1 MSKVPGKKTDKYWA
15 EQQDLEIFHSKLSG
29 LNEDWYEFL
38 EESGIGYVA
47 QRSYRAYY
55 GSHLNSSQDGALFG
69 GAGGGGIERGGKKG
83 EIAKTKV
90 NHFRNVILHAIQLAT
105 STQPAFKS
113 VAVNNDYKSQA
124 QALLS
129 DNIWEYYYKEYA
141 LNKLRIDTLETAYIA
156 GEGFAF
162 APWNDSAGQPVMAD
176 QAGSEIFSGDLEYHG
191 SLSTFD
197 VARDVESR
205 EAHIQNHSW
214 VIVRFRVN
222 KWDLVAAYPDSK
234 DYILG
239 STNVE
244 DTYNSNLSGEWLR
257 ASNDEAD
264 TDQIEVFTFLHKK
277 SPALE
282 QGRAT
287 VFVRGGILDDT
298 PFDYDKYPLYRVAA
312 ANVKDSCVGYSPSF
326 DLIAVQHG
334 LDITTTAVM
343 TNNANNAVQKIWTKK
358 NDPLTVEEI
367 ESDMVHMQSD
377 EKPEGINLTASAKE
391 TYNLRTE
398 LKGEI
403 ETLSG
408 INATVRGQPPTS
420 LKSGAALALVVS
432 QAVEF
437 GSMMEASLTEFME
450 ELATDTI
457 INLQKHSESPR
468 LIEIMGKGNRPF
480 AKEFVGQDISL
491 IRRVIAQTVNPL
503 SKTIA
508 GRLELAKELSERGI
522 IKDPG
527 DYVEVLMT
535 GRVDGITQGTA
546 HEQLSITEENE
557 ALQAGEEVQ
566 VIIFEN
572 HPLHIREHTSL
583 LYSPNAKGDP
593 ELVTR
598 VLGHIQQHLDNWRKM
613 DPAMLAVLGIPP
625 MPMGQ
630 GPGMTPPQQ
639 NKGGPPPPPP
649 GPMMAPEPPPE
660 SMPVG
665 PPPGMVDGPNM
676 PSMPNMP
683 EGSPP
688 QAVAAYEQRNEP
700 PIGI

>member
-1 MSKVPGKKTDKYWA
+1 MTRNTPGKSTDKYWA
-15 EQQDLEIFHSKLSG
+15 EEKDLDILHAKLTG
-29 LNEDWYEFL
+29 LNEDWYEYL
-38 EESGIGYVA
+38 QETGIAYVA

-83 EIAKTKV
+83 EIAKTKA

-124 QALLS
+124 QAMLS
-129 DNIWEYYYKEYA
+129 DNVWEYYYKEYA
-141 LNKLRIDTLETAYIA
+141 LNKLRVDTLEMAYIS

-162 APWNDSAGQPVMAD
+162 APWNDAAGDVVIAD
-176 QAGSEIFSGDLEYHG
+176 ESGKESFTGDLEYHG
-191 SLSTFD
+191 NLSTFD

-205 EAHIQNHSW
+205 ASHIQDHSW
-214 VIVRFRVN
+214 ITVRFRVN
-222 KWDLVAAYPDSK
+222 KWDLVAAYPKSK
-234 DYILG
+234 ADILG

-244 DTYNSNLSGEWLR
+244 DTYNSNISGEWLR
-257 ASNDEAD
+257 ASAEEYDS
-264 TDQIEVFTFLHKK
+264 DQIQVFTFLHKK
-277 SPALE
+277 SPAMP

-287 VFVRGGILDDT
+287 VFVNGGILDDG

-312 ANVKDSCVGYSPSF
+312 ANVKDSCVGYSPAF
-326 DLIAVQHG
+326 DLIAIQHG
-334 LDITTTAVM
+334 IDITTTAVM
-343 TNNANNAVQKIWTKK
+343 SNNANNAIQKIWTKK
-358 NDPLTVEEI
+358 NDPLTVDEI
-367 ESDMVHMQSD
+367 SGDMTHLQSN

-391 TYNLRTE
+391 TYNLRSE
-398 LKGEI
+398 LKLEM

-408 INATVRGQPPTS
+408 INATVRGQPPTN

-437 GSMMEASLTEFME
+437 GSMMEGSLTEFME

-457 INLQKHSESPR
+457 INLQKNSKSPR
-468 LIEIMGKGNRPF
+468 LIEVMGKANRPF
-480 AKEFVGQDISL
+480 AREFIGDDISL
-491 IRRVIAQTVNPL
+491 IRRVIAQVVNPL

-546 HEQLSITEENE
+546 HEQLAITEENE
-557 ALQAGEEVQ
+557 ALQSGSDVS
-566 VIIFEN
+566 VIKIEN
-572 HPLHIREHTSL
+572 HPLHVKEHSTL
-583 LYSPNAKGDP
+583 LYSPDAKGDP
-593 ELVTR
+593 ELVER
-598 VLGHIQQHLDNWRKM
+598 VLGHIQQHLDQWRTM
-613 DPAMLAVLGIPP
+613 DPAMLAVLGIAP

-630 GPGMTPPQQ
+630 GPGMVPPQGPDQ
-639 NKGGPPPPPP
+639 GGPPP
-649 GPMMAPEPPPE
+649 GPE
-660 SMPVG
+660 SG
-665 PPPGMVDGPNM
+665 PLPAPGMDVDPNM

-683 EGSPP
+683 PGSP
-688 QAVAAYEQRNEP
+688 QGAVDAYESTLP
-700 PIGI
+700 VGA

>member
-15 EQQDLEIFHSKLSG
+15 DEQDLELLHSKLTG
-29 LNEDWYEFL
+29 LNEDWYEYL
-38 EESGIGYVA
+38 QETGIAYIA

-83 EIAKTKV
+83 EIAKTKA

-129 DNIWEYYYKEYA
+129 DNIWEYYYKDYA
-141 LNKLRIDTLETAYIA
+141 LNKLRIDTLETSYIS
-156 GEGFAF
+156 GEAFAF
-162 APWNDSAGQPVMAD
+162 APWNDAVGDVVIAD
-176 QAGSEIFSGDLEYHG
+176 ENGKETFGGDLQYYG
-191 SLSTFD
+191 NLSTFD

-205 EAHIQNHSW
+205 EANVQKHSW
-214 VIVRFRVN
+214 VIVRHRVN
-222 KWDLVAAYPDSK
+222 KWDLAAEYPDSK
-234 DYILG
+234 DDILG

-257 ASNDEAD
+257 ASPEEYDS
-264 TDQIEVFTFLHKK
+264 DQIQVFTFLHKK
-277 SPALE
+277 SPSMR

-287 VFVRGGILDDT
+287 VFVGAGILDDG

-312 ANVKDSCVGYSPSF
+312 ANVKDSCLGYSPAF
-326 DLIAVQHG
+326 DLIAIQHG
-334 LDITTTAVM
+334 LDICTTAVM
-343 TNNANNAVQKIWTKK
+343 TNNANNAIQKVWTKK
-358 NDPLTVEEI
+358 SDPLTTEEI
-367 ESDMVHMQSD
+367 DGDMIHMQSN
-377 EKPEGINLTASAKE
+377 EKPEGINLTNSAKE
-391 TYNLRTE
+391 TYNLRAE
-398 LKGEI
+398 LKAEI

-408 INATVRGQPPTS
+408 INSTVRGQPPAS

-457 INLQKHSESPR
+457 INLQTKSKSPR

-480 AKEFVGQDISL
+480 AKEFVGNDISL
-491 IRRVIAQTVNPL
+491 IRRILAQTVNPL
-503 SKTIA
+503 SKTIS
-508 GRLELAKELSERGI
+508 GRLELARELSERGI

-527 DYVEVLMT
+527 DYIEVLMT

-546 HEQLSITEENE
+546 HEQLALTEENE
-557 ALQAGEEVQ
+557 ALQAGEPVS
-566 VIIFEN
+566 VVKIEN
-572 HPLHIREHTSL
+572 HPIHIKEHSTL
-583 LYSPNAKGDP
+583 LYSPIAKNDA
-593 ELVTR
+593 ELTKT
-598 VLGHIQQHLDNWRKM
+598 VLDHIQAHLDQWRTM

-630 GPGMTPPQQ
+630 GPGMVPPQA
-639 NKGGPPPPPP
+639 GGPPPAGGPGGPNPEGPP
-649 GPMMAPEPPPE
+649 M
-660 SMPVG
+660 
-665 PPPGMVDGPNM
+665 PPPGMAPDM
-676 PSMPNMP
+676 PTMPNMP
-683 EGSPP
+683 PGSPP
-688 QAVAAYEQRNEP
+688 QAVEAYESVMP
-700 PIGI
+700 APGGIG

>member
-1 MSKVPGKKTDKYWA
+1 MSKVPGKKNDKYWA
-15 EQQDLEIFHSKLSG
+15 AEKNLELLHGKLSG
-29 LNEDWYEFL
+29 LNEDWYEYL
-38 EESGIGYVA
+38 QETGIAYVA

-83 EIAKTKV
+83 EIAKTKA

-129 DNIWEYYYKEYA
+129 DNIWEYYYKEHA
-141 LNKLRIDTLETAYIA
+141 LNKLRIDTLETAYIS
-156 GEGFAF
+156 GEAFAF
-162 APWNDSAGQPVMAD
+162 APFNDAGGKPIIAGAD
-176 QAGSEIFSGDLEYHG
+176 GKEVFEGDIEYHG
-191 SLSTFD
+191 NLSVFD
-197 VARDVESR
+197 VSRDVESR
-205 EAHIQNHSW
+205 KSHIQDHSW
-214 VIVRFRVN
+214 VIVRFWVN
-222 KWDLVAAYPDSK
+222 KWDLAADYPDSK
-234 DYILG
+234 DDILAT
-239 STNVE
+239 TNVE
-244 DTYNSNLSGEWLR
+244 DTYNSKLSGEWLR
-257 ASNDEAD
+257 ASAEQND
-264 TDQIEVFTFLHKK
+264 TDQIIVFTFLHKK
-277 SPALE
+277 SPALPH
-282 QGRAT
+282 GRAT
-287 VFVRGGILDDT
+287 VFVGGGILDDG

-312 ANVKDSCVGYSPSF
+312 ANVKDSCVGYSPAF
-326 DLIAVQHG
+326 DLIAIQHG
-334 LDITTTAVM
+334 LDICTTAVM
-343 TNNANNAVQKIWTKK
+343 TNNANNAIQKIWTKK
-358 NDPLTVEEI
+358 NDPLTLDELK
-367 ESDMVHMQSD
+367 SDMIHLQSD
-377 EKPEGINLTASAKE
+377 EEPKGINLTASAKE

-398 LKGEI
+398 LKTEI

-457 INLQKHSESPR
+457 INLQTHSSSPR
-468 LIEIMGKGNRPF
+468 LIEMMGKGNRPF
-480 AKEFVGQDISL
+480 AREFVGDDISL

-527 DYVEVLMT
+527 DYVEVLMS

-557 ALQAGEEVQ
+557 TLQEMKAVQ
-566 VIIFEN
+566 VILYEN
-572 HPLHIREHTSL
+572 HPLHIKEHTSL
-583 LYSPNAKGDP
+583 LYSPEAKEDP
-593 ELVTR
+593 DLVKT
-598 VLGHIQQHLDNWRKM
+598 VLNHIQLHLDSWRQM

-630 GPGMTPPQQ
+630 APGMTPPQQ
-639 NKGGPPPPPP
+639 GKGGPPPPGPTMPP
-649 GPMMAPEPPPE
+649 PPPE
-660 SMPVG
+660 SMPIG
-665 PPPGMVDGPNM
+665 PPPGMLDGPNMPNM
-676 PSMPNMP
+676 PSMPA
-683 EGSPP
+683 GSPP
-688 QAVAAYEQRNEP
+688 QAVAAYENRGPEV
-700 PIGI
+700 GLV

>member
-15 EQQDLEIFHSKLSG
+15 QEKDLEILHSKLSG

-38 EESGIGYVA
+38 QETGVAYVA

-69 GAGGGGIERGGKKG
+69 GAGGAGIERAGKKG
-83 EIAKTKV
+83 EIAKTKA

-129 DNIWEYYYKEYA
+129 DNIWEYYYKEHA
-141 LNKLRIDTLETAYIA
+141 LNKLRIDTLETAYIS

-162 APWNDSAGQPVMAD
+162 APFNDAAGKPVIAD
-176 QAGSEIFSGDLEYHG
+176 QSGKEIFDGDIEYHG
-191 SLSTFD
+191 NLSTFD

-205 EAHIQNHSW
+205 DAHIQNHSW

-222 KWDLVAAYPDSK
+222 KWDLAAAYPDSK
-234 DYILG
+234 ADILG

-257 ASNDEAD
+257 ASSEEYD
-264 TDQIEVFTFLHKK
+264 TDQIQVFTFLHKK
-277 SPALE
+277 SPAMT

-287 VFVRGGILDDT
+287 VFVGGGILDDG

-312 ANVKDSCVGYSPSF
+312 ANVKDTCVGYSPAF
-326 DLIAVQHG
+326 DLIAIQHG
-334 LDITTTAVM
+334 LDICTTAVM
-343 TNNANNAVQKIWTKK
+343 TNNANNAIQKIWTKK
-358 NDPLTVEEI
+358 NDPLTLDEI
-367 ESDMVHMQSD
+367 KADMIHLQSD

-398 LKGEI
+398 LKAEI

-457 INLQKHSESPR
+457 INLQTHSESPR

-480 AKEFVGQDISL
+480 AREFVGQDISL

-557 ALQAGEEVQ
+557 TLQSMKPVQ
-566 VIIFEN
+566 VILYEN
-572 HPLHIREHTSL
+572 HPLHIKEHTAL
-583 LYSPNAKGDP
+583 LYSPNAKEDNQ
-593 ELVTR
+593 LVKN
-598 VLGHIQQHLDNWRKM
+598 VLDHIQQHLDNWRQM

-625 MPMGQ
+625 MPLGQ
-630 GPGMTPPQQ
+630 GPGMTPPQGPQ
-639 NKGGPPPPPP
+639 QPPGPPPGPPPPD
-649 GPMMAPEPPPE
+649 
-660 SMPVG
+660 SLPVG
-665 PPPGMVDGPNM
+665 PPPGMLDGPNM
-676 PSMPNMP
+676 PNLPNMP
-683 EGSPP
+683 VGSPP
-688 QAVAAYEQRNEP
+688 QAVAAYEQRAGP
-700 PIGI
+700 DVGLQ

>member
-1 MSKVPGKKTDKYWA
+1 MGKVPGKKTDNYWA
-15 EQQDLEIFHSKLSG
+15 EESDLEILHSKLSG
-29 LNEDWYEFL
+29 LNEDWYEYL
-38 EESGIGYVA
+38 QETGIAYVA

-69 GAGGGGIERGGKKG
+69 GAGGAGIERGGKKG
-83 EIAKTKV
+83 EIAKTKA

-124 QALLS
+124 QAMLS
-129 DNIWEYYYKEYA
+129 DNVWEYYYKEYA
-141 LNKLRIDTLETAYIA
+141 LNKLRVDTLETAYIS

-162 APWNDSAGQPVMAD
+162 APWNDAAGDPVIAD
-176 QAGSEIFSGDLEYHG
+176 ETGKEVLSGDLEYHG
-191 SLSTFD
+191 NLSTFD

-205 EAHIQNHSW
+205 VAHIQDHSW

-222 KWDLVAAYPDSK
+222 KWDLVAAYPKSK
-234 DYILG
+234 ADILG

-244 DTYNSNLSGEWLR
+244 DTYNSNISGEWLR
-257 ASNDEAD
+257 ASAEEYDS
-264 TDQIEVFTFLHKK
+264 DQIQVFTFLHKK
-277 SPALE
+277 SPAMPK
-282 QGRAT
+282 GRAT
-287 VFVRGGILDDT
+287 VFVNGGILDDQ

-312 ANVKDSCVGYSPSF
+312 GNVKDSCVGYSPAF
-326 DLIAVQHG
+326 DLIAIQHG
-334 LDITTTAVM
+334 LDICTTAVM
-343 TNNANNAVQKIWTKK
+343 TNNANNAIQKIWTKK
-358 NDPLTVEEI
+358 NDPLTVDEI
-367 ESDMVHMQSD
+367 KSDMVHLQSD

-398 LKGEI
+398 LKSEI

-408 INATVRGQPPTS
+408 INSTVRGQPPTS

-437 GSMMEASLTEFME
+437 GSMMEGSLTEFME

-457 INLQKHSESPR
+457 INLQNKSTSPR

-480 AKEFVGQDISL
+480 AKEFIGSDISL

-503 SKTIA
+503 SKTIS
-508 GRLELAKELSERGI
+508 GRLELARELSERGI

-557 ALQAGEEVQ
+557 ALQGGEEVQ
-566 VIIFEN
+566 VILFEN
-572 HPLHIREHTSL
+572 HPLHIKEHTSL
-583 LYSPNAKGDP
+583 LYSPNAKKDA
-593 ELVTR
+593 ELTSR
-598 VLGHIQQHLDNWRKM
+598 VLGHIQQHLDNWRRM
-613 DPAMLAVLGIPP
+613 DPAMLAVLGIQP

-630 GPGMTPPQQ
+630 GPGLTPPQ
-639 NKGGPPPPPP
+639 NSGPPPGGPPPGP
-649 GPMMAPEPPPE
+649 GPQSAPISAPP
-660 SMPVG
+660 SML
-665 PPPGMVDGPNM
+665 DGPNM
-676 PSMPNMP
+676 PNLPNMP
-683 EGSPP
+683 VGSP
-688 QAVAAYEQRNEP
+688 QGAVDAYESTLPQ
-700 PIGI
+700 IGG